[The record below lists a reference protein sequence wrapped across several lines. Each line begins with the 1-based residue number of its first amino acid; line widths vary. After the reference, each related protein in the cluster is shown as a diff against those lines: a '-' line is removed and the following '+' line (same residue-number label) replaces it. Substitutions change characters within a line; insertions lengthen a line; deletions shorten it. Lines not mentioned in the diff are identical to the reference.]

1 MRWSGRLWSARW
13 WSDLQVRLGGLG
25 MIALPLIALC
35 ALSLFMRAFFAE
47 RRSADYE
54 LYQTIQVHSKIEGLQ
69 EQLLNA
75 DAVIRDYS
83 AQGYKRAVESLPNS
97 LGLLEQQ
104 FSHDRDQALRVRR
117 LEPLIERELDVLA
130 ESRQYADA
138 PADNPGTPPET
149 VAKADQTA
157 GNIRAI
163 LDEVLKEQDRRMQQA
178 YSGAEQAQHHS
189 NLILLGTLAFG
200 FLGGLGGVWL
210 LMSKLI
216 MSERER
222 AEKTVQESQAQLE
235 AMLAK
240 AEMQAQELEQN
251 ERMLSRAKEEAERAN
266 RAKSDYLSR
275 MSHELRTPLNAILG
289 FAQLLEMAKLEQ
301 KNQESVGQ
309 ILKAGR
315 HLLSLIN
322 ELLDISR
329 IEAGRLSLSLEPV
342 QVPLLLQEA
351 LAMVGT
357 QASSRQVRV
366 LDDAARTV
374 LYLHADRQRLKQVL
388 LNLLTNAI
396 KYNRTSGTVIIST
409 EDNGQGRVR
418 IRISDTGDGIPV
430 EKISR
435 LFQPFERLGAE
446 QTEVEGTGI
455 GLALSKRLVELM
467 GGTIG
472 VESQVGAGTMF
483 WVEFP
488 KAASPDAGIDFSRQV
503 AAAAQAVEAVQLPRV
518 LCIEDNPSNLRLIEQ
533 IFASLPGIQL
543 ISALEG
549 EEGLKLAGEHLPQLI
564 LLDIHLPDLDGRDVL
579 LRLKANSATA
589 AIPVMVVS
597 ADATAH
603 QEQRMWE
610 AGASCYITK
619 PIDVQ
624 KLLRAVEGFLKHEV
638 CV

>member
-1 MRWSGRLWSARW
+1 MSMRWSGRW
-13 WSDLQVRLGGLG
+13 WSDLQARLGGLG
-25 MIALPLIALC
+25 MIALPLVALC
-35 ALSLFMRAFFAE
+35 ALTLFTRAFFAE

-69 EQLLNA
+69 DQLLNA

-83 AQGYKRAVESLPNS
+83 AAGYKKVVGALPDSLS
-97 LGLLEQQ
+97 LLQRQ
-104 FSHDRDQALRVRR
+104 FPHDRDQAQRVRR

-130 ESRQYADA
+130 ESRQYAAAPDQDPGI
-138 PADNPGTPPET
+138 PADTA
-149 VAKADQTA
+149 AKANQAA
-157 GNIRAI
+157 GDIRAV
-163 LDEVLKEQDRRMQQA
+163 LNEVLKEQDRRMQQA
-178 YSGAEQAQHHS
+178 YSGAEQAQHQS
-189 NLILLGTLAFG
+189 NIILFGTLAFG

-216 MSERER
+216 VSERER
-222 AEKTVQESQAQLE
+222 AEKAVRESQAQLE
-235 AMLAK
+235 AMLRK

-275 MSHELRTPLNAILG
+275 MSHELRTPLNASLG
-289 FAQLLEMAKLEQ
+289 FAQLLEMAGLEQ

-322 ELLDISR
+322 ELLEISR

-342 QVPLLLQEA
+342 QLPMLMQEA
-351 LAMVGT
+351 MAMVRT
-357 QASSRQVRV
+357 QASARQIRV
-366 LDDAARTV
+366 LDDAARSI
-374 LYLHADRQRLKQVL
+374 LFAQADHQRLKQVL

-396 KYNRTSGTVIIST
+396 KYNRTSGTVIVST
-409 EDNGQGRVR
+409 EDNGKGRVR
-418 IRISDTGDGIPV
+418 IRISDTGEGISA
-430 EKISR
+430 EKIPR

-472 VESQVGAGTMF
+472 IESQVGAGTMF
-483 WVEFP
+483 WVELP
-488 KAASPDAGIDFSRQV
+488 KAEAPDAGIDFSKEL
-503 AAAAQAVEAVQLPRV
+503 AAAADAVQTVQLPKV

-533 IFASLPGIQL
+533 IFASLPGVRL

-549 EEGLKLAGEHLPQLI
+549 AEGLKLAGEHMPQLI
-564 LLDIHLPDLDGRDVL
+564 LLDIHLPDLDGREVL
-579 LRLKANSATA
+579 SRLKANPATA

-597 ADATAH
+597 ADATVH

-610 AGASCYITK
+610 AGASCYMTK

-638 CV
+638 LV